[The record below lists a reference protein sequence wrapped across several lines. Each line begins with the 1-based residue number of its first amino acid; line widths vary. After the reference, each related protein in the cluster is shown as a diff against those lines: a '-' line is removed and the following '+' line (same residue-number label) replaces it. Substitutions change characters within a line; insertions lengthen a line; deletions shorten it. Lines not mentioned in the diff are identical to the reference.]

1 LIGFIVN
8 KIISTMAKRSLD
20 IVVLSDVHLGT
31 VGCHALELVQ
41 YLNTIEPKK
50 LILNGDFVDIWNFR
64 KYYWPESHMLVMR
77 TMLTMM
83 TNGTDIYYL
92 TGNHDEVLRKVSSLQ
107 LGPLF
112 VRDKLVLELNGEKV
126 WIFHGDIFDVTM
138 KHSKWIAKI
147 GGKGY
152 DILILLNR
160 AINAILN
167 KMGRGKLS
175 LSKKIKD
182 SVKKAV
188 RFIEDFETT
197 AIELA
202 IDQEY
207 DYVIC
212 GHIHQPKIRGYE
224 NDKGSVIYMNS
235 GDWVENLT
243 ALEYDGLEWSMF
255 RYEEFRFGKKEIIQK
270 KINRKKTQKRE
281 IIE

>member
-1 LIGFIVN
+1 MV
-8 KIISTMAKRSLD
+8 KRPPD

-31 VGCHALELVQ
+31 VGCHALELLQ
-41 YLNTIEPKK
+41 YLNSIDPKII
-50 LILNGDFVDIWNFR
+50 ILNGDFVDIWNFR
-64 KYYWPESHMLVMR
+64 KYYWPESHMMVLR
-77 TMLTMM
+77 TLLTMM

-112 VRDKLVLELNGEKV
+112 IRDKLVLELNGEKV
-126 WIFHGDIFDVTM
+126 WVFHGDIFDITM
-138 KHSKWIAKI
+138 RHSKWIAKI

-152 DILILLNR
+152 DLLIMLNR
-160 AINAILN
+160 VINKIAIKL
-167 KMGRGKLS
+167 GRRKLS
-175 LSKKIKD
+175 LSKKIKE

-202 IDQEY
+202 IDQGY

-224 NDKGSVIYMNS
+224 NEKGSVIYMNS
-235 GDWVENLT
+235 GDWIENLT
-243 ALEYDGLEWSMF
+243 ALEYDGQEWNLYKF
-255 RYEEFRFGKKEIIQK
+255 NEEDFSQSERIEKLLQKHRRNSKVIIK
-270 KINRKKTQKRE
+270 
-281 IIE
+281 

>member
-1 LIGFIVN
+1 
-8 KIISTMAKRSLD
+8 MAKRPLD

-31 VGCHALELVQ
+31 VGCHALELIQ
-41 YLNTIEPKK
+41 YLNSIEPKK
-50 LILNGDFVDIWNFR
+50 LILNGDFIDIWNFR
-64 KYYWPESHMLVMR
+64 KYYWPESHMLVLK

-112 VRDKLVLELNGEKV
+112 IRDKMVLNLQGEKV

-138 KHSKWIAKI
+138 KYSKWVAKI
-147 GGKGY
+147 GGFGY
-152 DILILLNR
+152 EILIYLNR
-160 AINAILN
+160 MINVVSTR
-167 KMGRGKLS
+167 MGRGKLS
-175 LSKKIKD
+175 LSKKIKE

-188 RFIEDFETT
+188 QFIEDFETT
-197 AIELA
+197 AMDLA
-202 IDQEY
+202 IDQGY

-224 NDKGSVIYMNS
+224 NEKGSVIYMNS

-243 ALEYDGLEWSMF
+243 SLEYDGDGWQMY
-255 RYEEFRFGKKEIIQK
+255 RYREEDYIQSGRIEKLLIKHKKNERVYIG
-270 KINRKKTQKRE
+270 
-281 IIE
+281 

>member
-1 LIGFIVN
+1 
-8 KIISTMAKRSLD
+8 MAKRSLD

-41 YLNTIEPKK
+41 YLNTVDPKK
-50 LILNGDFVDIWNFR
+50 LILNGDFFDIWNFR
-64 KYYWPESHMLVMR
+64 KYYWPESHMLVIR
-77 TMLTMM
+77 TLLTMM
-83 TNGTDIYYL
+83 TDGTDIYYL
-92 TGNHDEVLRKVSSLQ
+92 TGNHDEVLRKISGLQ

-112 VRDKLVLELNGEKV
+112 VRDKLILEISGEKV
-126 WIFHGDIFDVTM
+126 WIFHGDIFDITM

-152 DILILLNR
+152 DLLILLNR
-160 AINAILN
+160 AINAILA

-202 IDQEY
+202 IEQGY

-224 NDKGSVIYMNS
+224 NSKGSVIYMNS

-243 ALEYDGLEWSMF
+243 ALEYDRHEWSMF
-255 RYEEFRFGKKEIIQK
+255 RYDESRFGKQEVIQK
-270 KINRKKTQKRE
+270 KINRKKIQKRK

>member
-1 LIGFIVN
+1 
-8 KIISTMAKRSLD
+8 MAKRSLEV
-20 IVVLSDVHLGT
+20 VVLSDIHLGT

-41 YLNTIEPKK
+41 YLNSIDTKI
-50 LILNGDFVDIWNFR
+50 LILNGDFVDVWNFR
-64 KYYWPESHMLVMR
+64 KYYWPEAHMLVLR
-77 TMLTMM
+77 TILTMM
-83 TNGTDIYYL
+83 TNGTDVYYL

-112 VRDKLVLELNGEKV
+112 VRDKLVLDLKGEKV

-152 DILILLNR
+152 DVLILINK
-160 AINAILN
+160 AINFFLL
-167 KMGRGKLS
+167 KMGRNKMS
-175 LSKKIKD
+175 LSKRIKD

-188 RFIEDFETT
+188 RFIDDFETT
-197 AIELA
+197 AMELA
-202 IDQEY
+202 IDQGY

-224 NDKGSVIYMNS
+224 NEKGSVIYMNS

-243 ALEYDGLEWSMF
+243 ALEYDGAEWDM
-255 RYEEFRFGKKEIIQK
+255 YKYDETEFVQSPRIEKLLKMHSVKEEIIIQ
-270 KINRKKTQKRE
+270 
-281 IIE
+281 

>member
-1 LIGFIVN
+1 MI
-8 KIISTMAKRSLD
+8 KRPID
-20 IVVLSDVHLGT
+20 IVVLSDIHLGT
-31 VGCHALELVQ
+31 VGCHALELLQ
-41 YLNTIEPKK
+41 YLNSIDPKIM
-50 LILNGDFVDIWNFR
+50 ILNGDFVDVWNFR
-64 KYYWPESHMLVMR
+64 KYYWPESHMMVLR

-83 TNGTDIYYL
+83 SNGTDIYYL

-112 VRDKLVLELNGEKV
+112 IRDKLILELNGEKV
-126 WIFHGDIFDVTM
+126 WIFHGDIFDITM
-138 KHSKWIAKI
+138 KHSKWVAKI

-152 DILILLNR
+152 DLLILLNR
-160 AINAILN
+160 VINRITE
-167 KMGRGKLS
+167 KFGRGKLS
-175 LSKKIKD
+175 LSKKIKN

-202 IDQEY
+202 IDQGY

-224 NDKGSVIYMNS
+224 NEKGSVIYMNS

-243 ALEYDGLEWSMF
+243 ALEFDGDEWSMF
-255 RYEEFRFGKKEIIQK
+255 KFREEDFAQNERIEKLI
-270 KINRKKTQKRE
+270 RSHKRNSQVY
-281 IIE
+281 IK